1 MPCENEKRRGE
12 RRERQTRL
20 TGGASWVGILT
31 RGVTW
36 EKINMGGGGGQD
48 KSSGVRR
55 GNKGGDRRK
64 NKITE
69 RSTLL
74 GLYEIMEHVRNLQ

>member
-12 RRERQTRL
+12 RGERQRRL

-36 EKINMGGGGGQD
+36 EKINMGGGGTGQD
-48 KSSGVRR
+48 DGA
-55 GNKGGDRRK
+55 G
-64 NKITE
+64 
-69 RSTLL
+69 
-74 GLYEIMEHVRNLQ
+74 